1 MWRTKTLEYLSQRI
15 QRSKGSVDKRL
26 LRSESILRVPWLTV
40 AAVAMK
46 DKSCAGPQ
54 PDPWTPDPICP
65 GAGEPGQQQL
75 EADTSSMYREVRV
88 TTSSVLDILWQQ
100 YQDERKPNCCVNATV
115 LGAEL
120 EVLFS

>member
-1 MWRTKTLEYLSQRI
+1 MYWLWCGMHPACVISFLSDLSVMWRTKTLEYLSQRI

-88 TTSSVLDILWQQ
+88 TTI
-100 YQDERKPNCCVNATV
+100 
-115 LGAEL
+115 
-120 EVLFS
+120 